1 MCVYLSSQLNGNDES
16 HSLWFYFPFKSLS
29 PSRYLSLRHVLHGF
43 ISIQLVFGSAPAAE
57 ISHTVNSVAL
67 ITSASTRFSIL
78 IITGSVYIL
87 GPVQVS
93 CQTFQAPALSGNSRS
108 GHSGNEIGWLGIP
121 IDHSP
126 TDSWESGD
134 AVGGAW
140 ELQRVQK
147 TDVSSLC
154 LTAQRGWVG
163 L

>member
-1 MCVYLSSQLNGNDES
+1 MFNLSSQLSGNDES

-29 PSRYLSLRHVLHGF
+29 PAPSLSISLRHVLHGF

-57 ISHTVNSVAL
+57 ISRTVNSVA
-67 ITSASTRFSIL
+67 ASTRFSIL
-78 IITGSVYIL
+78 IITGSVYVL

-93 CQTFQAPALSGNSRS
+93 CQTFRAPAFSGNSRP
-108 GHSGNEIGWLGIP
+108 GHSGNEIGRLGVP

-126 TDSWESGD
+126 TGSWECGD
-134 AVGGAW
+134 AVDGAW

-147 TDVSSLC
+147 TDVSSLR
-154 LTAQRGWVG
+154 LTARRGWVG